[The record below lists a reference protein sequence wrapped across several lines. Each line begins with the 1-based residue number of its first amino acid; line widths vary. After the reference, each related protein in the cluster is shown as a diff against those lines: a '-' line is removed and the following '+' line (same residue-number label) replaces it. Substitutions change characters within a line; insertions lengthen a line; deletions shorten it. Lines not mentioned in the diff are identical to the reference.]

1 MTLLET
7 RPTPW
12 HYARAFWW
20 NSRSEASRRNSFS
33 PKYFFCSPEN
43 PLLPR
48 GTLRTFSLS
57 LSFHLSFPSP
67 HLVKCW
73 NRFLRTQRL
82 LFTVA
87 VWKITLCAICLV
99 CFFRGWWF
107 QPGLNGPFLLQRSRP
122 AAYKC
127 LKKEPFFPR
136 YKTTSKLG
144 GVKGL
149 CKTQQTLSMSSAMWR
164 WLCLQGY
171 VLVNY
176 IHVCNSVFQSSVN
189 SLEVSQFVCSTH
201 PVCSS
206 HGRILHVDILSIWQ
220 VRTAMSA
227 SEIRNFSTLSD
238 TPLHIHVI
246 RHLHTGELPV
256 LTAAYMSSSEA
267 PFQWEETT
275 ALNPQ
280 LSWGIKLTSRQA

>member
-99 CFFRGWWF
+99 CFFREWWF

-201 PVCSS
+201 PV
-206 HGRILHVDILSIWQ
+206 GLFFTWQ
-220 VRTAMSA
+220 NPACWYTVHMAGEDGDERF
-227 SEIRNFSTLSD
+227 RD
-238 TPLHIHVI
+238 T
-246 RHLHTGELPV
+246 EFFN
-256 LTAAYMSSSEA
+256 A
-267 PFQWEETT
+267 
-275 ALNPQ
+275 
-280 LSWGIKLTSRQA
+280 